1 MKFLR
6 YALFVFCGCQ
16 MLSSCDLLPTN
27 VNGNNPIARVNESY
41 LYASDLSGIVP
52 SGINEKD
59 SGLLVR
65 NYIENWAR
73 QQLLL
78 NKANIN
84 LSFNEIQAKL
94 DQQIEDYR
102 VSLIIH
108 AYKQELI
115 RQQLDTIVTQSQI
128 AQYYDLHKDKL
139 RLGAPAVMVNYIK
152 VSNDIKGLE
161 KLKKLLKSNDKDDSE
176 ELIDFCQKHAFEFLL
191 DDNAWV
197 GLENFLLLVPLDL
210 DKHEDIAHYKNV
222 FEKRDSLY
230 TYIVHLKEYRIA
242 GDVAPLV
249 LEKLN
254 IGNAIL
260 NVRKRELLKNLE
272 GSILKDAI
280 SIGEF
285 EVYEQQ

>member
-1 MKFLR
+1 
-6 YALFVFCGCQ
+6 
-16 MLSSCDLLPTN
+16 MLPSCDLLPTN
-27 VNGNNPIARVNESY
+27 VNGNNPIARVNDSY
-41 LYASDLSGIVP
+41 LFESDISGIVP
-52 SGINEKD
+52 QGINKKD

-102 VSLIIH
+102 ISLIIH

-128 AQYYDLHKDKL
+128 VQYYDIHKDKL

-152 VSNDIKGLE
+152 VSNDIKGLN

-176 ELIDFCQKHAFEFLL
+176 ELIDFSQKHAFEFLL
-191 DDNAWV
+191 DDNAWL
-197 GLENFLLLVPLDL
+197 GLENFLLLVPLDIE
-210 DKHEDIAHYKNV
+210 KHEDFVRYNNV
-222 FEKRDSLY
+222 FEHSDSLY
-230 TYIVHLKEYRIA
+230 TYIVHLKEYRMA
-242 GDVAPLV
+242 GEVAPLV
-249 LEKLN
+249 LEKQN
-254 IGNAIL
+254 ISNAIL
-260 NVRKRELLKNLE
+260 NIRKRELLKNLE
-272 GSILKDAI
+272 GNILKDAI
-280 SIGEF
+280 SMGEF